1 MNREIYVTD
10 GEYTLLPI
18 SDEERKRLSKAI

>member
-1 MNREIYVTD
+1 MNREIYAID

-18 SDEERKRLSKAI
+18 SDEERKRLSKVI